1 MINHNIQRNI
11 SRVKDLD
18 RITIGTQYEFIGSDV
33 ADFIITFN
41 NDMIPVEL
49 SILKTDGTL
58 YEHYGKNFTIVYKNQ
73 ESLDKE
79 E

>member
-33 ADFIITFN
+33 ADYDVEFNSHGFISGLA
-41 NDMIPVEL
+41 V
-49 SILKTDGTL
+49 LKNDGTL
-58 YEHYGKNFTIVYKNQ
+58 YEHYGNNFTIVYKNK
-73 ESLDKE
+73 ESLKE